1 MIKQTI
7 HQGVTGHWRSLL
19 LASASLVLSAC
30 VAEPTPSSSSA
41 AQSSEQAMSSSS
53 LAAVSSSESSSSE
66 VASSESSVVVIS
78 SSSIAPSSSSM
89 ISSSSFSN
97 SEVSSSSIA
106 MSSSSAADCE
116 ELDQARF
123 DHGDSVYNADCSGCH
138 GATTSEGKT
147 VGGGIAALPA
157 INVED
162 APYGKTNNPLLA
174 GYILSGMSNH
184 FKSCTNSNAECAED
198 IAYYLEVATNVRD
211 IADSCGESSSSVSS
225 SSMSSVQS
233 SSSSSAAPEPVLI
246 GCDVPTAGHN
256 LYGSGF
262 EVNKVVVTNTT
273 GEALEKWTAT
283 LTFPATINQLY
294 NRPQGELNTSISGG
308 VVKVTGTNL
317 AAGATV
323 SMNFGG
329 NYGNG
334 ESSTNLP
341 TCVAEKFIP
350 APVVPLEPDQT
361 GPLANGYC
369 PLNSGLGVGST
380 SQHEIFVVT
389 DDGGVAKIH
398 EGKADFIDGV
408 NNAIAVSAGSYSSDI
423 CYALTSG
430 NVQCGKYQSTGSG
443 SNVVLVEGLGKVIE
457 SVTTDIGANVCFL
470 NDAGEAFCGSNGGNA
485 AKVDFGG
492 SGSYTYLNCGRS
504 NRCCAID
511 TDEALVCNA
520 AASLPA
526 NKPDGKV
533 VSVAGTDMGFCAVFD
548 TGRVYCWG
556 EDGGTIGRGQG
567 APAEEF
573 PVSGWTQVVLPGGA
587 TSTAGGQWHNCWLMA
602 DKTVYCAGE
611 SNDQAAGGGSGVPTQ
626 IKTADG
632 NPISNI
638 VAVNGAKD
646 AACAT
651 NSTGELFCWA
661 GAGGNGAT
669 AVKIDLG
676 ERKIRL
682 PLDCQ

>member
-1 MIKQTI
+1 MTKQII
-7 HQGVTGHWRSLL
+7 HQGVASRWRSLL

-30 VAEPTPSSSSA
+30 VAEPTSPSSSSA
-41 AQSSEQAMSSSS
+41 QSSEPVSSSS
-53 LAAVSSSESSSSE
+53 QVAVSSSSESSSSE
-66 VASSESSVVVIS
+66 VASSESSSVVVVS
-78 SSSIAPSSSSM
+78 SSSVEFSSSAMSSSQVSSSVVSSSSM
-89 ISSSSFSN
+89 
-97 SEVSSSSIA
+97 A
-106 MSSSSAADCE
+106 MSSSSVADCE

-123 DHGDSVYNADCSGCH
+123 DYGEAVYGGDCTFCH
-138 GATTSEGKT
+138 GGITEGATLGM
-147 VGGGIAALPA
+147 AARA
-157 INVED
+157 IEV
-162 APYGKTNNPLLA
+162 ASPPYGKTDDPSLA
-174 GYILSGMSNH
+174 NYILSAMSNH
-184 FKSCTNSNAECAED
+184 LDSCTNSDAECAED
-198 IAYYLEVATNVRD
+198 VAYYLEVATNVRGV
-211 IADSCGESSSSVSS
+211 ADSCAVSSSSVSS
-225 SSMSSVQS
+225 SMPSVQS
-233 SSSSSAAPEPVLI
+233 SSSASSEAPEPVLI
-246 GCDVPTAGHN
+246 DCDVPSSGHN

-283 LTFPATINQLY
+283 LTFPANINQLY
-294 NRPQGELNTSISGG
+294 NKPQGELNTAISGA
-308 VVKVTGTNL
+308 VVTVTGTNL
-317 AAGATV
+317 AEGATA

-334 ESSTNLP
+334 ESSTDLP
-341 TCVAEKFIP
+341 ACVAEKFIP

-398 EGKADFIDGV
+398 EGKADFIGGV

-430 NVQCGKYQSTGSG
+430 NVQCGKYQSTDAG

-470 NDAGEAFCGSNGGNA
+470 NDTGEAFCGSNGSNA

-504 NRCCAID
+504 SRCCAID
-511 TDEALVCNA
+511 TNDALVCNA

-611 SNDQAAGGGSGVPTQ
+611 SNDQAAGGGSGIPTQ
-626 IKTADG
+626 IKTAGG
-632 NPISNI
+632 NPISDI
-638 VAVNGAKD
+638 VAINGAKD

-651 NSTGELFCWA
+651 NSVGELFCWA

>member
-1 MIKQTI
+1 
-7 HQGVTGHWRSLL
+7 
-19 LASASLVLSAC
+19 
-30 VAEPTPSSSSA
+30 
-41 AQSSEQAMSSSS
+41 
-53 LAAVSSSESSSSE
+53 
-66 VASSESSVVVIS
+66 
-78 SSSIAPSSSSM
+78 
-89 ISSSSFSN
+89 
-97 SEVSSSSIA
+97 
-106 MSSSSAADCE
+106 MSSSSAADCA
-116 ELDQARF
+116 ELDQLSF
-123 DHGDSVYNADCSGCH
+123 DHGETVYGSDCTACH
-138 GATTSEGKT
+138 GGVSDGKT
-147 VGGGIAALPA
+147 LGMAYPG
-157 INVED
+157 INVAN
-162 APYGKTNNPLLA
+162 APYGKTNDPLLSS
-174 GYILSGMSNH
+174 YINSAMSKH
-184 FKSCTNSNAECAED
+184 FASCTNSDAECAED
-198 IAYYLEVATNVRD
+198 IAYYLEVAT
-211 IADSCGESSSSVSS
+211 GEREVVDNCAASSSSVSS
-225 SSMSSVQS
+225 SSMSAMQS
-233 SSSSSAAPEPVLI
+233 SSSAASSAAPEPVTI
-246 GCDVPTAGHN
+246 DCDVPSSGHN

-262 EVNKVVVTNTT
+262 EVNKVIVTNTT

-283 LTFPATINQLY
+283 LTFPASINQLY
-294 NRPQGELNTSISGG
+294 NKPQGELNTTISGA
-308 VVKVTGTNL
+308 VVKVTGANL
-317 AAGATV
+317 AAGGTV

-329 NYGNG
+329 NYASG
-334 ESSTNLP
+334 ESSTDVP
-341 TCVAEKFIP
+341 ACIAEKFIP
-350 APVVPLEPDQT
+350 APIVPLVPDQT

-398 EGKADFIDGV
+398 EGKADFIGGV
-408 NNAIAVSAGSYSSDI
+408 NNAIAVSAGSYSSDV

-430 NVQCGKYQSTGSG
+430 NVQCGKYQSADSGSG
-443 SNVVLVEGLGKVIE
+443 VVMVEGLGKVIE

-470 NDAGEAFCGSNGGNA
+470 NDAGEAFCGSNGSTA

-504 NRCCAID
+504 TRCCAID
-511 TDEALVCNA
+511 TNDALVCNA

-548 TGRVYCWG
+548 SGRVYCWG

-632 NPISNI
+632 NPISDI
-638 VAVNGAKD
+638 VAINGAKD

-651 NSTGELFCWA
+651 NSTGDLFCWA

-676 ERKIRL
+676 ERKIRR
-682 PLDCQ
+682 PLDCR